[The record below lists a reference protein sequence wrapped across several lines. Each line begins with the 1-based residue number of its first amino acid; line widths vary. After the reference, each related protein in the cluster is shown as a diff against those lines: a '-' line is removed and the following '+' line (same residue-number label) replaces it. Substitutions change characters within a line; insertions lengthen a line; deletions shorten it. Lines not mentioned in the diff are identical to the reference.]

1 MFVKRTVFDREVD
14 SIMNCLRQERL
25 DREKTEGYLRDQVR
39 LLLNHFELDTGL
51 VSERRILIKKR

>member
-39 LLLNHFELDTGL
+39 LLLNHFELETGL
-51 VSERRILIKKR
+51 VSERGILIKKR